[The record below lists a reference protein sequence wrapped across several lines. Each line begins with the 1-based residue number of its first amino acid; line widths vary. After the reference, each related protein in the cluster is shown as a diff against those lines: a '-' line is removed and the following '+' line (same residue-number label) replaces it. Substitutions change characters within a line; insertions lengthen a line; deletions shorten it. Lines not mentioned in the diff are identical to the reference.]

1 MNQKLSDVADV
12 KQNLKRIA
20 DSPSY
25 RIAGEDEEFLKSAY
39 GRASRLLAEY
49 TKTERILEDARIE
62 STVVVFGS
70 ARIKSPDV
78 AQRQLEEI
86 ENQLAQSHSDSAL
99 ELAYKKARHALKMSK
114 YYQCAREF
122 GELVATKN
130 SVFNEERNERGEIKV
145 SEDQNYVICTGGGPG
160 VMEAANRG
168 AYDAGKATIGLNI
181 SLPFEQFPNPFVTP
195 SLCFEF
201 RYFAIRKLHFILRAK
216 ALVAFPGG
224 FGTFDEL
231 FEALTL
237 CQTGKSKKIPI
248 ILFGKEFWDGCVKF
262 QYLAD
267 SGMISQD
274 DLKLFHYAETAQ
286 EGWEIIESF
295 YANAE
300 GSSQRSEKG

>member
-1 MNQKLSDVADV
+1 MKQKLSDVADV

-25 RIAGEDEEFLKSAY
+25 RIAGEDEEFLQSAY

-49 TKTERILEDARIE
+49 TKTEQILEDARIE
-62 STVVVFGS
+62 STIVVFGS

-78 AQRQLEEI
+78 AQKAFEEI
-86 ENQLAQSHSDSAL
+86 ERQRAKKPFDPAL
-99 ELAYKKARHALKMSK
+99 QLAYKKARHTLEKSK

-130 SVFNEERNERGEIKV
+130 SVFNEKRNARGEVKV
-145 SEDQNYVICTGGGPG
+145 SEAQNFVICTGGGSG

-168 AYDAGKATIGLNI
+168 AYDAGKATVGLNI
-181 SLPFEQFPNPFVTP
+181 SLPFEQFPNPYVTP

-237 CQTGKSKKIPI
+237 CQTGKSEKIPI
-248 ILFGKEFWDGCVKF
+248 VLFGREFWDSCVNF
-262 QYLAD
+262 QYLVD
-267 SGMISQD
+267 TGMISPD
-274 DLKLFHYAETAQ
+274 DLNLFHYAETAQ

-295 YANAE
+295 YANA
-300 GSSQRSEKG
+300 